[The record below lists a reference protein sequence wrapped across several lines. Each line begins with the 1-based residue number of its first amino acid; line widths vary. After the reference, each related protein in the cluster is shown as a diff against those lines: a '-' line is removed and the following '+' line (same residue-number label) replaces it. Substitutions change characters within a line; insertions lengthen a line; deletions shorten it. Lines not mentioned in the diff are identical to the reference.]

1 MIDIL
6 TIKEILEQ
14 EYSYVGDVCAI
25 VICIFNMVLLLSTYS
40 IKSKNLTL
48 FKFMN
53 LLMSIGAISSILFNV
68 VQNNVTESNRVF
80 VYLTYNARYVC
91 WALVF
96 VMLVLYI
103 RNLTEIS
110 SKRKS
115 KRFDAFVWAFF
126 AIFLIIKLT
135 SPITK
140 FGFHIDENLNVIRNY
155 YFDPFTFYYFTF
167 AVTMNVMI
175 IRNREKL
182 ITKVR
187 RCLQTVS
194 FLVLML
200 IIFQMV
206 LKMTSYTCISFT
218 FYLIAILFLFH
229 YNSYDTETG
238 TLNYRS
244 FIDYVKEAGT
254 SDFTVVWIHIKDMNV
269 RKFEGLSEYFYHFS
283 EKYFK
288 DQCTFKITD
297 DTIVLA
303 YKNKKNSDG
312 QEKLVMLSNDFYRMY
327 EKYFLEYCIVYV
339 ESDVRLLGGEE
350 YLAFSKFVEVD
361 MTMNTYYIT
370 KKRDIDRYLDSV
382 YIFNELRDIN
392 LKQDLNDERI
402 KVFCQ
407 PVLNTRTNTYSTAE
421 ALMRIVL
428 PVKGMIFPDQFIP
441 VAEKH
446 GYIHTLSKI
455 ILNKT
460 CKSIKVLEKDG
471 FKIDRVSVNF
481 SIVELRN
488 PDFCDNVI
496 KIIRSNGISFDK
508 IAIELTESR
517 NEEDFELVKSVM
529 TKLQNLGIKFYLDD
543 FGTGYSSFE
552 RIIDLPIDIIK
563 FDRTLTIM
571 AGKGSQ
577 SKYLVGSFSD
587 IFKNS
592 NYQIMFE
599 GIEDDTDEELCKEMN
614 AQYLQGFKYSR
625 PIPIERLT
633 EFLVRKEG

>member
-1 MIDIL
+1 MQL
-6 TIKEILEQ
+6 RH
-14 EYSYVGDVCAI
+14 
-25 VICIFNMVLLLSTYS
+25 N
-40 IKSKNLTL
+40 
-48 FKFMN
+48 
-53 LLMSIGAISSILFNV
+53 
-68 VQNNVTESNRVF
+68 
-80 VYLTYNARYVC
+80 
-91 WALVF
+91 
-96 VMLVLYI
+96 
-103 RNLTEIS
+103 
-110 SKRKS
+110 
-115 KRFDAFVWAFF
+115 
-126 AIFLIIKLT
+126 
-135 SPITK
+135 
-140 FGFHIDENLNVIRNY
+140 
-155 YFDPFTFYYFTF
+155 
-167 AVTMNVMI
+167 
-175 IRNREKL
+175 
-182 ITKVR
+182 
-187 RCLQTVS
+187 
-194 FLVLML
+194 
-200 IIFQMV
+200 
-206 LKMTSYTCISFT
+206 
-218 FYLIAILFLFH
+218 
-229 YNSYDTETG
+229 
-238 TLNYRS
+238 
-244 FIDYVKEAGT
+244 
-254 SDFTVVWIHIKDMNV
+254 
-269 RKFEGLSEYFYHFS
+269 
-283 EKYFK
+283 
-288 DQCTFKITD
+288 
-297 DTIVLA
+297 
-303 YKNKKNSDG
+303 
-312 QEKLVMLSNDFYRMY
+312 FYRMY